1 MGEHGIFPPASLQ
14 SNDPPKVFSL
24 TLTTAYKRD
33 QFLPAGQCEETE
45 SFNGEWRW
53 GQKARRK
60 IAGETLSS
68 AVHNEAPRRYKML
81 DTSVKLQLSCP
92 VAGVQ
97 NTVCFIWTTEHG
109 SLFRLSQHKKKKI
122 KHRAFDPL
130 FCRYVLPIHKPQFPS
145 LISETNCTFAPKHVW
160 SSFIQIQERFAGFI
174 WPEHLWCW
182 FLEVKMYPCQLQ
194 DTSQK
199 SKVCMVHN
207 SRRPSKTKSQY
218 FFTCS
223 SVLWTAQKANN
234 ESTTLG

>member
-1 MGEHGIFPPASLQ
+1 MSICWKGEVEGESKKWDKCSKKKKNLAPKRPCRAIIKPDNQECWRAMGEHGIFPPASLQ

-130 FCRYVLPIHKPQFPS
+130 FCRYVLPIHNTS
-145 LISETNCTFAPKHVW
+145 L
-160 SSFIQIQERFAGFI
+160 
-174 WPEHLWCW
+174 
-182 FLEVKMYPCQLQ
+182 
-194 DTSQK
+194 
-199 SKVCMVHN
+199 
-207 SRRPSKTKSQY
+207 
-218 FFTCS
+218 
-223 SVLWTAQKANN
+223 
-234 ESTTLG
+234 